1 MNEHNSIKL
10 KILKILNEFRISDGQ
25 FACKDLREVANTLS
39 IDFDKFIKLYVSEL
53 DTESCI
59 LMDAAAYASIEPKGI
74 SIVEQDS
81 PFYDEYRNPE
91 LKNININAPVTNSNI
106 IQGND
111 NSIKITNQY
120 FDYIIKEIE
129 KSNLQPPEKTKW
141 LKRIKDISSHPIVSQ
156 MFLKGLDFLSET

>member
-1 MNEHNSIKL
+1 MNEHNSIKI
-10 KILKILNEFRISDGQ
+10 KILKILNEFRKSNGQ
-25 FACKDLREVANTLS
+25 VARKSLEDIANMLS
-39 IDFDKFIKLYVSEL
+39 IDFDKFMKLYGNEL
-53 DTESCI
+53 YTEDCI
-59 LMDAAAYASIEPKGI
+59 YLDSGANAYIKSKGI
-74 SIVEQDS
+74 SLVKKDS

-91 LKNININAPVTNSNI
+91 IKNLNINAPVTNSNI